1 MSSASGIAQ
10 SGLLVAALSIDVSA
24 NNVANALTE
33 DFTPSRVV
41 AADVAGGGVTAGVE
55 PVPDAS
61 PGRDPMDEVRADRAL
76 LVPDRV
82 DLVQELVNQARA
94 AAVYKANLATLRTA
108 TELEETLVDALGK

>member
-10 SGLLVAALSIDVSA
+10 SGLFVAALALDVSA

-41 AADVAGGGVTAGVE
+41 PAEVAGGGVTAGVE
-55 PVPDAS
+55 PVPD
-61 PGRDPMDEVRADRAL
+61 PRTGRDPMDEVRADRAL

-82 DLVQELVNQARA
+82 DLVQEVVSQARA
-94 AAVYKANLATLRTA
+94 AAVYRANLATLRTA
-108 TELEETLVDALGK
+108 TELEATLVEALKE